1 MYIVQEQ
8 IVLERSAT
16 SNLEPQPRRGIR
28 RRRRKRRRRG
38 KRRKFLQT
46 DRRVHQRF
54 YKRSSHQHQIY
65 IYVESE
71 QPFTDLSGF
80 TRKNIRYTAKNK
92 IQGDHWPVFLWSQ
105 WRNTQVP
112 NLRIRD
118 TLFYTQRTISPRE
131 HNTQKNTRSKIRNTS
146 TRIHNTQ

>member
-1 MYIVQEQ
+1 M
-8 IVLERSAT
+8 
-16 SNLEPQPRRGIR
+16 R
-28 RRRRKRRRRG
+28 RRRKRKIRRKRMRRRGMRRRRKSRRMRKRRRRG

-46 DRRVHQRF
+46 DRRVHQRV

-92 IQGDHWPVFLWSQ
+92 IQGDH
-105 WRNTQVP
+105 
-112 NLRIRD
+112 
-118 TLFYTQRTISPRE
+118 
-131 HNTQKNTRSKIRNTS
+131 
-146 TRIHNTQ
+146 